1 MELFQLRYFL
11 KVVELGNF
19 TRAAEACHVSQPAL
33 SQAIQKLEDELG
45 QPVFERL
52 GRRVEL
58 TPAGRMLL
66 PRASQAVQLVDEARA
81 SVTDDGESGH
91 IRVSAIPTIAPY
103 LLPSLLGEFARE
115 LPRVQFEV
123 QEEVTDQVIKRLR
136 HGETD
141 VALLALPF
149 DSTHLDVVPLFEEE
163 LHLVLPADHALTARK
178 RITLHT
184 LHEYPFILLDEAHC
198 LSDNVIS
205 FCQRKSFQPVTT
217 GRIAQLATVL
227 ELVAL
232 GHGVSLVPD
241 MARSID
247 HSHRRVYR
255 SLSGDRPTRRIA
267 LCWNPYRFQSRVQ
280 KRFVDFVRATL
291 TRR

>member
-19 TRAAEACHVSQPAL
+19 TRAAEANSVSQPAL

-58 TPAGRMLL
+58 TDAGRMLL
-66 PRASQAVQLVDEARA
+66 PRATQAVQLVDEARA
-81 SVTDDGESGH
+81 SITDDGESGQ

-103 LLPSLLGEFARE
+103 LLPSVLGEFASQF
-115 LPRVQFEV
+115 PQVQFEV
-123 QEEVTDQVIKRLR
+123 QEEVTDQVVKRLR

-141 VALLALPF
+141 AALLALPF
-149 DSTHLDVVPLFEEE
+149 DSTHLEVVPLFEEE
-163 LHLVLPADHALTARK
+163 LQLVLPAGHELADRK
-178 RITLHT
+178 RITLRT
-184 LHEYPFILLDEAHC
+184 LREYPFILLDEAHC

-205 FCQRKSFQPVTT
+205 FCHRKAFQPITT
-217 GRIAQLATVL
+217 GRFTQLATVL

-232 GHGVSLVPD
+232 GQEAFIG
-241 MARSID
+241 AR
-247 HSHRRVYR
+247 
-255 SLSGDRPTRRIA
+255 LA
-267 LCWNPYRFQSRVQ
+267 
-280 KRFVDFVRATL
+280 
-291 TRR
+291 

>member
-11 KVVELGNF
+11 KVVELGSF
-19 TRAAEACHVSQPAL
+19 TRAAQASSVSQPAL
-33 SQAIQKLEDELG
+33 SQAIQKLENELG

-52 GRRVEL
+52 GRQVEL
-58 TPAGRMLL
+58 TDAGRMLL
-66 PRASQAVQLVDEARA
+66 PRATQAVQLVDDARA
-81 SVTDDGESGH
+81 SITDDGESGL

-103 LLPSLLGEFARE
+103 LLPSLLGEFARD

-123 QEEVTDQVIKRLR
+123 QEEVTDQVVKRLR

-149 DSTHLDVVPLFEEE
+149 DATHLEVAPLLEEE
-163 LHLVLPADHALTARK
+163 LLLVLPAGHELADRK
-178 RITLHT
+178 RITLQT
-184 LHEYPFILLDEAHC
+184 LREYPFILLDEAHC

-205 FCQRKSFQPVTT
+205 FCHRKAFQPITT
-217 GRIAQLATVL
+217 GRFAQLATVL

-232 GHGVSLVPD
+232 GQGVSLVPE
-241 MARSID
+241 MARAVD
-247 HSHRRVYR
+247 HDPRRVYR
-255 SLSGDRPTRRIA
+255 SLSGERPTRRIV

-280 KRFVDFVRATL
+280 KRFAEFVQQRL
-291 TRR
+291 Q

>member
-19 TRAAEACHVSQPAL
+19 TRAAEASSVSQPAL

-58 TPAGRMLL
+58 TDAGRMLL
-66 PRASQAVQLVDEARA
+66 PRATQAVQLVDEARA
-81 SVTDDGESGH
+81 SITDDGESGQ

-103 LLPSLLGEFARE
+103 LLPSVLGEFASQF
-115 LPRVQFEV
+115 PQVQFEV
-123 QEEVTDQVIKRLR
+123 QEEVTDQVVKRLR

-141 VALLALPF
+141 AALLALPF
-149 DSTHLDVVPLFEEE
+149 DSTHLEVVPLFEEE
-163 LHLVLPADHALTARK
+163 LQLVLPAGHELADRK
-178 RITLHT
+178 RITLQT
-184 LHEYPFILLDEAHC
+184 LREYPFILLDEAHC

-205 FCQRKSFQPVTT
+205 FCHRKAFQPITT
-217 GRIAQLATVL
+217 GRFTQLATVL

-232 GHGVSLVPD
+232 GQGVSLVPQ
-241 MARSID
+241 MAREADSD
-247 HSHRRVYR
+247 PRRVYR
-255 SLSGDRPTRRIA
+255 SLSGERPTRRIV
-267 LCWNPYRFQSRVQ
+267 LSWNPYRFQSRVQ
-280 KRFVDFVRATL
+280 KRFIEFVK
-291 TRR
+291 TRLQ

>member
-19 TRAAEACHVSQPAL
+19 TRAAEANSVSQPAL

-58 TPAGRMLL
+58 TDAGRMLL
-66 PRASQAVQLVDEARA
+66 PRATQAVQLVDEARA
-81 SVTDDGESGH
+81 SITDDGESGQ

-103 LLPSLLGEFARE
+103 LLPSVLGEFASQF
-115 LPRVQFEV
+115 PQVQFEV
-123 QEEVTDQVIKRLR
+123 QEEVTDQVVKRLR

-141 VALLALPF
+141 AALLALPF
-149 DSTHLDVVPLFEEE
+149 DSTHLEVVPLFEEE
-163 LHLVLPADHALTARK
+163 LQLVLPAGHELADRK
-178 RITLHT
+178 RITLRT
-184 LHEYPFILLDEAHC
+184 LREYPFILLDEAHC

-205 FCQRKSFQPVTT
+205 FCHRKAFQPITT
-217 GRIAQLATVL
+217 GRFTQLATVL

-232 GHGVSLVPD
+232 GQGVSLVPQ
-241 MARSID
+241 MARDADPRSA
-247 HSHRRVYR
+247 RVYR
-255 SLSGDRPTRRIA
+255 SCRRTPDTTIVLS
-267 LCWNPYRFQSRVQ
+267 WNPYRFQRPRTETVFG
-280 KRFVDFVRATL
+280 FVKIRL
-291 TRR
+291 Q

>member
-19 TRAAEACHVSQPAL
+19 TRAAEASSVSQPAL

-58 TPAGRMLL
+58 TDAGRMLL
-66 PRASQAVQLVDEARA
+66 PRATQAVQLVDEARA
-81 SVTDDGESGH
+81 SITDDGESGQ

-103 LLPSLLGEFARE
+103 LLPSVLGEFASE
-115 LPRVQFEV
+115 FPQIQFEV
-123 QEEVTDQVIKRLR
+123 QEEVTDQVVKRLR

-141 VALLALPF
+141 AALLALPF
-149 DSTHLDVVPLFEEE
+149 DSTHLEVVPLFEEE
-163 LHLVLPADHALTARK
+163 LQLVLPAGHELADRK
-178 RITLHT
+178 RITLQT
-184 LHEYPFILLDEAHC
+184 LREYPFILLDEAHC

-205 FCQRKSFQPVTT
+205 FCHRKAFQPITT
-217 GRIAQLATVL
+217 GRFTQLATVL

-232 GHGVSLVPD
+232 GQGVSLVPQ
-241 MARSID
+241 MARDTD
-247 HSHRRVYR
+247 HDPRRVYR
-255 SLSGDRPTRRIA
+255 SLAGERPTRRIV
-267 LCWNPYRFQSRVQ
+267 LSWNPYRFQSRVQ
-280 KRFVDFVRATL
+280 KRFIEFVK
-291 TRR
+291 TRLQ

>member
-19 TRAAEACHVSQPAL
+19 TRAAEASSVSQPAL

-58 TPAGRMLL
+58 TDAGQMLL
-66 PRASQAVQLVDEARA
+66 PRATQAVQLVDEARA
-81 SVTDDGESGH
+81 SITDDGESGQ

-103 LLPSLLGEFARE
+103 LLPSVLGEFA
-115 LPRVQFEV
+115 PAFPQVQFEV
-123 QEEVTDQVIKRLR
+123 QEEVTDQVVKRLR

-141 VALLALPF
+141 AALLALPF
-149 DSTHLDVVPLFEEE
+149 DATHLEVMPLLEEE
-163 LHLVLPADHALTARK
+163 LQLVLPAGHELADRK
-178 RITLHT
+178 RITLQT
-184 LHEYPFILLDEAHC
+184 LRDYPFILLDEAHC

-205 FCQRKSFQPVTT
+205 FCHRKAFQPITT
-217 GRIAQLATVL
+217 GRFTQLATVL

-232 GHGVSLVPD
+232 GQGVSLVPR
-241 MARSID
+241 MASDADRD
-247 HSHRRVYR
+247 PRRIYR
-255 SLSGDRPTRRIA
+255 SLSGERPTRRIV
-267 LCWNPYRFQSRVQ
+267 LSWNPYRFQSRVQ
-280 KRFVDFVRATL
+280 KRFIEFVQARL
-291 TRR
+291 Q

>member
-19 TRAAEACHVSQPAL
+19 TRAAEANSVSQPAL

-58 TPAGRMLL
+58 TDAGRMLL
-66 PRASQAVQLVDEARA
+66 PRATQAVQLVDEARA
-81 SVTDDGESGH
+81 SITDDGESGQ

-103 LLPSLLGEFARE
+103 LLPSVLGEFASQF
-115 LPRVQFEV
+115 PQVQFEV
-123 QEEVTDQVIKRLR
+123 QEEVTDQVVKRLR

-141 VALLALPF
+141 AALLALPF
-149 DSTHLDVVPLFEEE
+149 DSTHLEVVPLFEEE
-163 LHLVLPADHALTARK
+163 LQLVLPAGHELADRK
-178 RITLHT
+178 RITLRT
-184 LHEYPFILLDEAHC
+184 LREYPFILLDEAHC

-205 FCQRKSFQPVTT
+205 FCHRKAFQPITT
-217 GRIAQLATVL
+217 GRFTQLATVL

-232 GHGVSLVPD
+232 GQGVSLVPQ
-241 MARSID
+241 MARD
-247 HSHRRVYR
+247 ADRDPRRVYR
-255 SLSGDRPTRRIA
+255 SLSGERPTRRIV
-267 LCWNPYRFQSRVQ
+267 LSWNPYRFQSRVQ
-280 KRFVDFVRATL
+280 RRFLEFVKARL
-291 TRR
+291 Q

>member
-19 TRAAEACHVSQPAL
+19 TRAAEASSVSQPAL

-58 TPAGRMLL
+58 TDAGRMLL
-66 PRASQAVQLVDEARA
+66 PRATQAVQLVDEARA
-81 SVTDDGESGH
+81 SITDDGESGQ

-103 LLPSLLGEFARE
+103 LLPSVLGEFASQF
-115 LPRVQFEV
+115 PQVQFEV
-123 QEEVTDQVIKRLR
+123 QEEVTDQVVKRLR

-141 VALLALPF
+141 AALLALPF
-149 DSTHLDVVPLFEEE
+149 DSTHLEVVPLFEEE
-163 LHLVLPADHALTARK
+163 LQLVLPAGHELADRK
-178 RITLHT
+178 RITLQT
-184 LHEYPFILLDEAHC
+184 LREYPFILLDDAHC

-205 FCQRKSFQPVTT
+205 FCHRKAFQPITT
-217 GRIAQLATVL
+217 GRFTQLATVL

-232 GHGVSLVPD
+232 GQGVSLVPQ
-241 MARSID
+241 MASDADRD
-247 HSHRRVYR
+247 PRRVYR
-255 SLSGDRPTRRIA
+255 SLSGERPTRRIV
-267 LCWNPYRFQSRVQ
+267 LSWNPYRFQSRVQ
-280 KRFVDFVRATL
+280 KRFIEFVR
-291 TRR
+291 TRLQ

>member
-19 TRAAEACHVSQPAL
+19 TRAAEANSVSQPAL

-58 TPAGRMLL
+58 TDAGRMLL
-66 PRASQAVQLVDEARA
+66 PRATQAVQLVDEARA
-81 SVTDDGESGH
+81 SITDDGESGQ

-103 LLPSLLGEFARE
+103 LLPSVLGEFASQF
-115 LPRVQFEV
+115 PQVQFEV
-123 QEEVTDQVIKRLR
+123 QEEVTDQVVKRLR

-141 VALLALPF
+141 AALLALPF
-149 DSTHLDVVPLFEEE
+149 DSTHLEVVPLFEEE
-163 LHLVLPADHALTARK
+163 LQLVLPAGHELADRK
-178 RITLHT
+178 RITLRT
-184 LHEYPFILLDEAHC
+184 LREYPFILLDEAHC

-205 FCQRKSFQPVTT
+205 FCHRKAFQPITT
-217 GRIAQLATVL
+217 GRFTQLATVL

-232 GHGVSLVPD
+232 GQGVSLVPQ
-241 MARSID
+241 MARD
-247 HSHRRVYR
+247 ADRDPRRVYR
-255 SLSGDRPTRRIA
+255 SLSGERPTRRIV
-267 LCWNPYRFQSRVQ
+267 LSWNPYRFQSRVQ
-280 KRFVDFVRATL
+280 RRFFEFVKVRL
-291 TRR
+291 Q

>member
-11 KVVELGNF
+11 KVVEFGTF
-19 TRAAEACHVSQPAL
+19 THAAEASSVSQPAL
-33 SQAIQKLEDELG
+33 SQAIQKLENELG

-58 TPAGRMLL
+58 TDAGRMLL
-66 PRASQAVQLVDEARA
+66 PRAAQAVQLVDEARA
-81 SVTDDGESGH
+81 SITDDGKSGH

-103 LLPSLLGEFARE
+103 LLPSLLGEFAHAF
-115 LPRVQFEV
+115 PRVQFEV
-123 QEEVTDQVIKRLR
+123 QEEVTDQVVKRLR

-149 DSTHLDVVPLFEEE
+149 DATHLEVVPLFEEE
-163 LHLVLPADHALTARK
+163 LQLVLPAEHELAARK
-178 RITLHT
+178 RITLQT
-184 LHEYPFILLDEAHC
+184 LREYPFILLDEAHC

-205 FCQRKSFQPVTT
+205 FCHRKAFQPITT
-217 GRIAQLATVL
+217 GRFAQLATVL

-232 GHGVSLVPD
+232 GQGVSLVPT
-241 MARSID
+241 MARTID
-247 HSHRRVYR
+247 RDERRVYR
-255 SLSGDRPTRRIA
+255 SLSGERPTRRIV

-280 KRFVDFVRATL
+280 KQFIDYVHKQL
-291 TRR
+291 TRQ

>member
-11 KVVELGNF
+11 KVVELGTF
-19 TRAAEACHVSQPAL
+19 TRAAEASGVSQPAL
-33 SQAIQKLEDELG
+33 SQAIQRLEDELQ

-58 TPAGRMLL
+58 TDAGRMLL
-66 PRASQAVQLVDEARA
+66 PRATQAVQLVDEARE
-81 SVTDDGESGH
+81 SITDDGESGH

-103 LLPSLLGEFARE
+103 LLPRLLGEFARE
-115 LPRVQFEV
+115 FPRVQFDV
-123 QEEVTDQVIKRLR
+123 QEDVTTEVVKSLR

-149 DSTHLDVVPLFEEE
+149 DATHLEVAPLFEEE
-163 LHLVLPADHALTARK
+163 LHLVLPADHELIERK
-178 RITLHT
+178 RITLQT
-184 LHEYPFILLDEAHC
+184 LREYPFILLDEAHC

-205 FCQRKSFQPVTT
+205 FCHRKAFQPITT
-217 GRIAQLATVL
+217 GRFAQLATVL

-232 GHGVSLVPD
+232 GHGVSLVPE
-241 MARSID
+241 MARVID
-247 HSHRRVYR
+247 NDNRRAYR
-255 SLSGDRPTRRIA
+255 SLSGERPTRRIV

-280 KRFVDFVRATL
+280 KRFIEYTVERLA
-291 TRR
+291 